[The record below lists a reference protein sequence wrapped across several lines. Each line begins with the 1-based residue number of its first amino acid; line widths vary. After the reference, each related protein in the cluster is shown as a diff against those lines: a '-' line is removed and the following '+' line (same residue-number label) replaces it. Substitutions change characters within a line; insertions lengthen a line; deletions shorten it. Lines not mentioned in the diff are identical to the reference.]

1 MILFLSVPVKCNFA
15 ASSYMC
21 IKHKNAKEKLC
32 SLANLLLRLHP
43 VRPQI
48 IGKNENKNNCTKDLF
63 SWEFICLYI
72 LVEQHVLWP
81 LDGVSETAA
90 AIANMH
96 AIPNKG
102 HSRDIDPE
110 FIANYQFSE
119 TNWGSALRCCIYIV
133 LWGKCV
139 RLHTM

>member
-1 MILFLSVPVKCNFA
+1 MFFSEQGC
-15 ASSYMC
+15 ASSYVC
-21 IKHKNAKEKLC
+21 IKHKNAKEKLL
-32 SLANLLLRLHP
+32 SLANFLPRLHP

-48 IGKNENKNNCTKDLF
+48 IRKNENKNNCTKDLF

-119 TNWGSALRCCIYIV
+119 NTLTGV
-133 LWGKCV
+133 L
-139 RLHTM
+139 L